1 MRLRKSK
8 KYTYYKYSHKPMEG
22 FSLYRRTNTFSLYR
36 RTNTC
41 RFAYI
46 PIHTNLPPIHT
57 IQLVWLSSC
66 VRSADRRLLKP
77 LTKEEAEALLPNHKH
92 LIK

>member
-8 KYTYYKYSHKPMEG
+8 KYKYYKYYKYSHKPMEG
-22 FSLYRRTNTFSLYR
+22 FSLYR

-66 VRSADRRLLKP
+66 VRSADRRLLIP